1 MPVALVEGPSVLWRV
16 GRQPGVFDWRL
27 PIDQELLASDER
39 PRLEGNRWD
48 DPDGETATL
57 YCASTPLAAFLEVL
71 AQLRSGG
78 EGIVAEILKATS
90 EDSTDPRLD
99 PALRAGVL
107 PQEFLADR
115 CLASTSVAQGA
126 LFIDM
131 ASPQTHNLL
140 GERLPHLLR
149 YLGAH
154 QFDRGVVMSQDR
166 RVTRQIAGFLREYA
180 DSDLNDQGPIAGL
193 RYESRIAP
201 GQTCWAIWQDR
212 LQLSD
217 EQARSIT
224 SEDPDILKAAE
235 LLDLEITAA
244 KTLSSPGE

>member
-16 GRQPGVFDWRL
+16 GRQPDVFAWRL
-27 PIDQELLASDER
+27 PKDHELLTSDER

-48 DPDGETATL
+48 DPEGETATL

-78 EGIVAEILKATS
+78 EGIVAEILQATG
-90 EDSTDPRLD
+90 EDSPDPRLD
-99 PALRAGVL
+99 PALRAGAL

-115 CLASTSVAQGA
+115 CLARASVAQGP

-180 DSDLNDQGPIAGL
+180 DSDLHEEGPIAGL
-193 RYESRIAP
+193 RYESRIAAE
-201 GQTCWAIWQDR
+201 QTCWAIWQDR

-217 EQARSIT
+217 EQARSIS
-224 SEDPDILKAAE
+224 SEDSDLLKAAE
-235 LLDLEITAA
+235 LLDIKITAA
-244 KTLSSPGE
+244 NTLSFPGE

>member
-1 MPVALVEGPSVLWRV
+1 MPVALVEGPPVLWRV
-16 GRQPGVFDWRL
+16 GRPPGVFAWRL
-27 PIDQELLASDER
+27 PQDRELLASDER

-57 YCASTPLAAFLEVL
+57 YCAGTPLAAFLEVL

-78 EGIVAEILKATS
+78 EGIVAEILQATS
-90 EDSTDPRLD
+90 EDSPDPRLD

-107 PQEFLADR
+107 PAEFFADR
-115 CLASTSVAQGA
+115 CLASASVVQGP

-140 GERLPHLLR
+140 GERLPHVLR
-149 YLGAH
+149 YLGAR

-180 DSDLNDQGPIAGL
+180 DGELGDQGPIAGL
-193 RYESRIAP
+193 CYESRIAAE
-201 GQTCWAIWQDR
+201 QTCWAIWQDHLR
-212 LQLSD
+212 ISD
-217 EQARSIT
+217 EQRCSIT
-224 SEDPDILKAAE
+224 SERPDTAQSRRAARYQ
-235 LLDLEITAA
+235 DHRR
-244 KTLSSPGE
+244 

>member
-1 MPVALVEGPSVLWRV
+1 MPVALVKGPSVLWRV
-16 GRQPGVFDWRL
+16 GRPPGVFTWRL
-27 PIDQELLASDER
+27 PQDRELLASDER

-57 YCASTPLAAFLEVL
+57 YCATTPLAAFLEVL

-78 EGIVAEILKATS
+78 EGIVAEILQATG
-90 EDSTDPRLD
+90 EDSPDPRLD

-107 PQEFLADR
+107 PAEFLADR
-115 CLASTSVAQGA
+115 CLAKASAARGP

-140 GERLPHLLR
+140 GERLPHVLR

-180 DSDLNDQGPIAGL
+180 DSDLRDQGPVAGL
-193 RYESRIAP
+193 RYESRIAAE
-201 GQTCWAIWQDR
+201 QTCWAIWQDR

-217 EQARSIT
+217 EQQCSIT
-224 SEDPDILKAAE
+224 GEHPDLLEAAE
-235 LLDLEITAA
+235 LLDIKTTAA
-244 KTLSSPGE
+244 ETPGPRRE

>member
-1 MPVALVEGPSVLWRV
+1 MPVALVEGPPVLWRV
-16 GRQPGVFDWRL
+16 GRPPGVFAWRL
-27 PIDQELLASDER
+27 LQDRELLASDER

-57 YCASTPLAAFLEVL
+57 YCAGTPLAAFLEVL

-78 EGIVAEILKATS
+78 EGIVAEILQATS
-90 EDSTDPRLD
+90 EDSPDPRLD

-107 PQEFLADR
+107 PAEFFADR
-115 CLASTSVAQGA
+115 CLASASVVQGP

-140 GERLPHLLR
+140 GERLPHVLR

-180 DSDLNDQGPIAGL
+180 DGELRDQGPIAGL
-193 RYESRIAP
+193 CYESRIAAE
-201 GQTCWAIWQDR
+201 QTCWAIWQDR
-212 LQLSD
+212 LQISD
-217 EQARSIT
+217 EQQCSIT
-224 SEDPDILKAAE
+224 SEHPDLLKAAE
-235 LLDLEITAA
+235 LLDIKITAA
-244 KTLSSPGE
+244 ETPGPPGG